1 MTTQHRT
8 ILRAFS
14 EALQAMR
21 NCEKSG
27 NNEWRQRWLDYL
39 AKLQSELPHGSG
51 LDGKVEFILDKC
63 NATRVVIFAEF
74 HHMNGHGYYD
84 GWTEH
89 EIIVTP
95 TFCGPEFR
103 VTGRDRNSIKDYLAE
118 LFDHALDQPAP
129 EPPELK
135 IED

>member
-1 MTTQHRT
+1 MSTQHRT

-27 NNEWRQRWLDYL
+27 NAEWRERWIDYI

-63 NATRVVIFAEF
+63 NSRRVVIFVEF
-74 HHMNGHGYYD
+74 HHMKHGYYVGCTD
-84 GWTEH
+84 H
-89 EIIVTP
+89 EIVATA
-95 TFCGPEFR
+95 THCGTHIR
-103 VTGRDRNSIKDYLAE
+103 VTGRDRNGIKDYLAE
-118 LFDHALDQPAP
+118 LFYDALTQPA
-129 EPPELK
+129 PELK

>member
-1 MTTQHRT
+1 MSTQHRT

-27 NNEWRQRWLDYL
+27 NAEWHGRWLDYI

-63 NATRVVIFAEF
+63 NATRVVIFVEF
-74 HHMNGHGYYD
+74 HHMKHGYYV
-84 GWTEH
+84 GWTDH
-89 EIIVTP
+89 KIIVTA
-95 TFCGPEFR
+95 THCGPEIR
-103 VTGRDRNSIKDYLAE
+103 VTGKDRNGIKDYLAE
-118 LFDHALDQPAP
+118 LFDYALNRPV
-129 EPPELK
+129 PELK
-135 IED
+135 IKD

>member
-1 MTTQHRT
+1 MSTQHRT

-27 NNEWRQRWLDYL
+27 NNEWRRRWLDYL

-103 VTGRDRNSIKDYLAE
+103 VTGRDRNGIKDYLAE

>member
-1 MTTQHRT
+1 MSTQHRT

-27 NNEWRQRWLDYL
+27 NAEWHGRWSSYI
-39 AKLQSELPHGSG
+39 AKLQAELPHGSG

-63 NATRVVIFAEF
+63 NSRRVVIFVEF
-74 HHMNGHGYYD
+74 HHMKHGYYVGCTD
-84 GWTEH
+84 H
-89 EIIVTP
+89 EIIVTA
-95 TFCGPEFR
+95 THCGPEIR
-103 VTGRDRNSIKDYLAE
+103 VTGKDRNGIKDYLAE
-118 LFDHALDQPAP
+118 LFYDALTQPA
-129 EPPELK
+129 PELK

>member
-51 LDGKVEFILDKC
+51 LDGKVEFVIDKC
-63 NATRVVIFAEF
+63 DAKCIVIFVEF
-74 HHMNGHGYYD
+74 HHMNDCGYYD
-84 GWTEH
+84 GWTAH
-89 EIIVTP
+89 EIVATA
-95 TFCGPEFR
+95 THCGPIIR
-103 VTGRDRNSIKDYLAE
+103 VTGRDRNGIKDYLAE
-118 LFDHALDQPAP
+118 LFDHALNQPAP
-129 EPPELK
+129 ELK
-135 IED
+135 VED

>member
-1 MTTQHRT
+1 MSTQHRT

-27 NNEWRQRWLDYL
+27 NAEWHGRWSSYI
-39 AKLQSELPHGSG
+39 AKLQAELPHGSG

-63 NATRVVIFAEF
+63 NSRRVVIFVEF
-74 HHMNGHGYYD
+74 HHMKHGYYVGCTD
-84 GWTEH
+84 H
-89 EIIVTP
+89 EIVATA
-95 TFCGPEFR
+95 THCGLCID
-103 VTGRDRNSIKDYLAE
+103 VTGRDRNGIKDYLAE
-118 LFDHALDQPAP
+118 LFYDALTQPA
-129 EPPELK
+129 PELK